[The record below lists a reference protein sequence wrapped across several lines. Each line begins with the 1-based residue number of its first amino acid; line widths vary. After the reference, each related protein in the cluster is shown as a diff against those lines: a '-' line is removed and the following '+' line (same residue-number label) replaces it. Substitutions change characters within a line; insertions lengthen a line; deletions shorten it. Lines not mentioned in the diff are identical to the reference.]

1 MVIFRYH
8 GNYVGPGWSA
18 GKYQRSVRRSRVPA
32 IDEFDQTAKEHDA
45 AYATPGADLKVA
57 DYKFY
62 RSNIGQGLKRSAA
75 AVAVGLQGT
84 LRPPSSF
91 SQNEKTMARSIMKK
105 RTGGAT
111 FRKKQ
116 KWVVARKGN
125 MLPDAAGPFKQSPG
139 FNRKAGLPRKSYRT
153 SGASSSKSA
162 GKFAKGRKVK
172 TNVDKFS
179 KGGMVICRE
188 QGGVLSATATEQSVV
203 VGHAT
208 CPILQIREAFG
219 FAFAKWVSKLIKQDF
234 VNIEDPVYPANYRN
248 CASSIAYKQ
257 SALGT
262 LLFSDLIIVAGT
274 TTWQN
279 LANQI
284 TTLVYS
290 NANETGFELMEFI
303 WAQTQIATTPAVP
316 AQMLYRKDLRK
327 ARLQYFCKSSLK
339 IQNRTV
345 NVAANDESD
354 DVDNVPV
361 YGKTYSGI
369 GDNFTFKNDN
379 IAADKTSGVIIR
391 FGTVSNGLAEPPSMT
406 QMIGV
411 KKIGK
416 AHLDPGQIKTSVE
429 NYSTS
434 MSMQT
439 IIDLMQR
446 DQNVVVSASK
456 NRQGKFTCFI
466 FEKMIQAVAT
476 TTINSIKI
484 AYELDQK
491 YGAIFTAPDHKVNTT
506 FLNLAPL

>member
-1 MVIFRYH
+1 MDDELISKGINAGLSYAIRGRRLYGSDVAPPVAHVGYKMAQVGRY
-8 GNYVGPGWSA
+8 GQLAYA
-18 GKYQRSVRRSRVPA
+18 GYKLGKNIIKSLKRPRSVSDSFPEKKKRMAPRTPTPRGRTMNRSPSSNRMQTSRSR
-32 IDEFDQTAKEHDA
+32 
-45 AYATPGADLKVA
+45 TPVTPFRGGPT
-57 DYKFY
+57 F
-62 RSNIGQGLKRSAA
+62 RSAS
-75 AVAVGLQGT
+75 V
-84 LRPPSSF
+84 PSP
-91 SQNEKTMARSIMKK
+91 
-105 RTGGAT
+105 GYY
-111 FRKKQ
+111 
-116 KWVVARKGN
+116 RKG
-125 MLPDAAGPFKQSPG
+125 
-139 FNRKAGLPRKSYRT
+139 GLPRKSFRT
-153 SGASSSKSA
+153 SGAVSSKSA

-188 QGGVLSATATEQSVV
+188 SGGLATASATDQSVII
-203 VGHAT
+203 GHAT

-234 VNIEDPVYPANYRN
+234 VNIEDPIYPANYRN

-257 SALGT
+257 TALGSI
-262 LLFSDLIIVAGT
+262 LFSDLNIVAGT
-274 TTWQN
+274 TTWQI
-279 LANQI
+279 LANQM

-290 NANETGFELMEFI
+290 NSNDTGFELLEYI
-303 WAQTQIATTPAVP
+303 WAQGQIATTPVVP

-327 ARLQYFCKSSLK
+327 ARLQFFCKSSLK

-369 GDNFTFKNDN
+369 GDYYTFNN
-379 IAADKTSGVIIR
+379 QCIAADKTSGVILQY
-391 FGTVSNGLAEPPSMT
+391 GTASNGLAEPPSLT
-406 QMIGV
+406 QMVGV

-434 MSMQT
+434 MSMQRL
-439 IIDLMQR
+439 IDLMQR
-446 DQNVVVSASK
+446 AQNVAVSSSK